1 MQRYRFLTWF
11 FWGLAYACAPLP
23 PPESFPPNFSSEMM
37 QEVNPALTFE
47 ILQQRPDTYK
57 GQIIL
62 LGGEIVSV
70 EVTPEGPLLLE
81 VRQRS
86 LDSQGV
92 PIMEAPSGGQFWL
105 QYEGRNREEFRIWR
119 RLAVIGEI
127 LGVRRQ
133 KLAGIGFPII
143 LIKAKAVRLW
153 PAPGEKKLHPQIYYP
168 WEVTP
173 RGRF

>member
-1 MQRYRFLTWF
+1 MQKYRFLMLF
-11 FWGLAYACAPLP
+11 FCGWVFACAPLP
-23 PPESFPPNFSSEMM
+23 SPESFPPNFSPEMM
-37 QEVNPALTFE
+37 QEVNLSLTFE
-47 ILQQRPDTYK
+47 MLQQHPETYK
-57 GQIIL
+57 GQVIL
-62 LGGEIVSV
+62 LGGDIVSL

-81 VRQRS
+81 VRQRL
-86 LDSQGV
+86 LDTQGV
-92 PIMEAPSGGQFWL
+92 PIMEAPTGGQFWL

-127 LGVRRQ
+127 LGVKRQ

-153 PAPGEKKLHPQIYYP
+153 PGPGEKKLHPQIYYP